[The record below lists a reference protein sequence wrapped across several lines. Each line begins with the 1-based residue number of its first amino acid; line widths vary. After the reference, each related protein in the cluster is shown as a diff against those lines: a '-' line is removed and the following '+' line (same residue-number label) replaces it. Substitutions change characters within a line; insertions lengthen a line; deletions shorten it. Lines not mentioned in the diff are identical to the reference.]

1 MVFTTRFTTRFTRVT
16 AQETKCLERTL
27 RMLDEMGDD
36 QFKLAFSRAR
46 TPMDLCDPDEV
57 RLFTTY
63 SLLLNS
69 LLLTLYYLLFTTY
82 SLLLTL

>member
-1 MVFTTRFTTRFTRVT
+1 
-16 AQETKCLERTL
+16 
-27 RMLDEMGDD
+27 MLDEMGDD

-63 SLLLNS
+63 SLLL
-69 LLLTLYYLLFTTY
+69 TLYYLLFTTY
-82 SLLLTL
+82 SLLLTLYYLLFNTCSLLLTLYYLLFTTY